1 MILYYLFS
9 WILLGSSARLSW
21 FFSVVQVI
29 WLLDWFWV
37 ISEFFTHMSGSLNWM
52 VDLGVLSYKW
62 LFSAVFGLLSSR
74 SVDWAA
80 LHGIF
85 KIELSEREREQSIFS
100 SWGLSS
106 KFPYHHFCILL
117 FWKNLDANP
126 CSENGKKLYFFN
138 ESNDKVILSTLYIQR
153 WQELGWIISH
163 LI

>member
-62 LFSAVFGLLSSR
+62 LFSAVFGLLSST

-85 KIELSEREREQSIFS
+85 KIELSERERAEYIFLLRLKLKISIPS
-100 SWGLSS
+100 L
-106 KFPYHHFCILL
+106 
-117 FWKNLDANP
+117 
-126 CSENGKKLYFFN
+126 LYFTVLKKSWRQSMFRKW
-138 ESNDKVILSTLYIQR
+138 EEIVLFQWEQR
-153 WQELGWIISH
+153 
-163 LI
+163 